1 MKCTKRNS
9 WYWIWYGFRQ
19 RWAVL
24 FYATVLFQWIAN
36 IAINFLQNGKIEYRI
51 VEFVLFW
58 RFNVLVRGRTPVT
71 QNPSNSFQN
80 WLHPVVSGLRCIS
93 PNDYTSPCGMDGM
106 GLSPNAECALHCL
119 AAEAG
124 YIWMISILCRYSH
137 HLDKSKSPWPHG
149 ITPTHDHA
157 QHNSRK

>member
-106 GLSPNAECALHCL
+106 DCHQMQSVHCIAWLLRL
-119 AAEAG
+119 ATSEW
-124 YIWMISILCRYSH
+124 YRKCH